1 MYYLPENIADRL
13 GYCARVAFLSLVGVV
28 VGAGGTL
35 AATVSGTVY
44 DEGFD
49 NTDIPE
55 IYYPAPTPVPIN
67 GETYTLSV
75 DVYTA
80 LCDDESN
87 IIDQAFV
94 AANGTYTLSLP
105 PGTYYLQ
112 VTVVDDVYVSE
123 WWAGNEG
130 TTNCGM
136 AQVITVAASD
146 QSGVNFNLLGPDDDS
161 DGFDLYGGGIGTD
174 SPADFCPDD
183 AYKPFPWK
191 TNICGC
197 GVPEVNSDEDSRLNC
212 QDNCIFVPNESQTDT
227 DADGKG
233 DACDNCPNIANADQ
247 ADADGDGIGNV
258 CDNCSSVANPD
269 QADGDGDLLGDACD
283 NCPLLANPGQLD
295 TDGDGDGDGCDNCP
309 NATNAD
315 QADGDGDGKGNVCD
329 NCSSVANPDQA
340 DGDLDGKGN
349 ACDNCSSVANPDQA
363 DADLDGKGNACDNCS
378 IVANPDQA
386 DADVDGIGNACDNCP
401 LVAGAD
407 QTDSDG
413 DGKGNICDNCPNDP
427 DKIEPGDCGC
437 NVADTNTDG
446 DAMADCIDPDDD
458 NDGVLDD
465 PDNCPLVVNPDQIDS
480 NHDGVGDACS
490 ENAFPWSSF
499 LPAIINGQK
508 K

>member
-269 QADGDGDLLGDACD
+269 QADA
-283 NCPLLANPGQLD
+283 
-295 TDGDGDGDGCDNCP
+295 
-309 NATNAD
+309 
-315 QADGDGDGKGNVCD
+315 
-329 NCSSVANPDQA
+329 
-340 DGDLDGKGN
+340 DLDGKGN
-349 ACDNCSSVANPDQA
+349 ACDNCSS
-363 DADLDGKGNACDNCS
+363 
-378 IVANPDQA
+378 VANPDQA